1 MAKAESNSSLS
12 SVFSLLPL
20 QSTGN
25 KKLCLTVVH
34 ACPKNYFA
42 SSIMHTVKTL
52 ISGYFLCDV
61 YIFYIV
67 CELLNDSTNSIVD
80 IHCSEE
86 EQGIFIKF
94 LLYSV

>member
-34 ACPKNYFA
+34 ACTKNYFA
-42 SSIMHTVKTL
+42 SSI
-52 ISGYFLCDV
+52 
-61 YIFYIV
+61 
-67 CELLNDSTNSIVD
+67 NA
-80 IHCSEE
+80 HC
-86 EQGIFIKF
+86 
-94 LLYSV
+94 

>member
-1 MAKAESNSSLS
+1 
-12 SVFSLLPL
+12 
-20 QSTGN
+20 
-25 KKLCLTVVH
+25 
-34 ACPKNYFA
+34 
-42 SSIMHTVKTL
+42 MHTVKTL

-86 EQGIFIKF
+86 EQVIFIKL